1 MTVGKL
7 HAVLIQTIHIV
18 DYQWMFSQ
26 VNMFCVRMAQHI
38 DWLMVIHELVL
49 GIKFGMIVGGSV
61 PNAVLQKVGYVA
73 NQAQTPEALAAIR
86 NLTTLLPLLVVVITM
101 IVYGC
106 FYHLNEEKV
115 QKMQAE
121 IAERNAKRREAEES
135 K

>member
-1 MTVGKL
+1 
-7 HAVLIQTIHIV
+7 
-18 DYQWMFSQ
+18 
-26 VNMFCVRMAQHI
+26 MFCVRMAQHI

-49 GIKFGMIVGGSV
+49 GVKFGMIVGGSV